1 MKTLKSI
8 LSKFEHQRI
17 LVIGDIMVDEYI
29 CGRVE
34 RISPEAPVQIVEV
47 NKEELTLGGA
57 GNVIKNLRAM
67 GCDVSAASII
77 GNEFYG
83 KWVLDS
89 LKTLMVDTQGIF
101 IDDSRPTTK
110 KTRIIAAHQQ
120 MLRLDKETRDSI
132 RPEHEEKLI
141 EYLKKT
147 IDKFSCVLVSDYAK
161 GVITSEVSSNAI
173 NLANKN
179 SKLIIV
185 DPKGSDFSKY
195 KGATLLTPNQKETEI
210 ASKIRIRD
218 DSSLIRSGI
227 SLLNDFSLKS
237 ILITRGEEGMTLIES
252 EKDVYHI
259 PTYAKE
265 VFDVTGA
272 GDTVLS
278 AFGLSVSSGASYFEA
293 AKIANLAAGIVVGKL
308 GTDVVIKEEILKEAN
323 NSNFFNMALS

>member
-1 MKTLKSI
+1 MIEKLRSI

-29 CGRVE
+29 WGRVE

-47 NKEELTLGGA
+47 KKEVLTLGGA
-57 GNVIKNLRAM
+57 GNVIKNLRAL

-77 GNEFYG
+77 GNDFYG
-83 KWVLDS
+83 KWVLNR
-89 LKTLMVDTQGIF
+89 LKTLVVDAQSIF

-120 MLRLDKETRDSI
+120 ILRLDKEARHFI
-132 RPEHEEKLI
+132 RPENEEKLI

-147 IDKFSCVLVSDYAK
+147 IDKFSCILVSDYAK
-161 GVITSEVSSNAI
+161 GVITPKVSNYAI
-173 NLANKN
+173 NLAKKN
-179 SKLIIV
+179 NKLIIV

-210 ASKIRIRD
+210 ACKTRVTNEN
-218 DSSLIRSGI
+218 SLIRSGI
-227 SLLNDFSLKS
+227 RLLNDLDLKS
-237 ILITRGEEGMTLIES
+237 ILITRGEEGMILIEN
-252 EKDVYHI
+252 KKNVYHI

-278 AFGLSVSSGASYFEA
+278 TFGLSVSSGASHFES
-293 AKIANLAAGIVVGKL
+293 AKIANLAACIAVGKL
-308 GTDVVIKEEILKEAN
+308 GTAVVTKEEILKEAFKN
-323 NSNFFNMALS
+323 NFFKK